1 MKTTAL
7 RAVAFGLIAVLIGCS
22 SAPRSIEAT
31 GPKVGVVLAQL
42 PPLTTAPTT
51 PATPPAT
58 SADAAAAYHRVE
70 GTLPDASD
78 NRTIE
83 RRLADLGRRIGAE
96 SDPEHTA
103 DWYKDAIARYK
114 TLLADPHNGDTEDIL
129 YHLAEAYDALD
140 DRKSTNLYLDRLI
153 KEFPNSDYRVEA
165 HFRRAELAFSA
176 KNYDRAVEN
185 YAFVVEQGP
194 TGAYW
199 QNANYM
205 LGWARFKQGEYERSL
220 DAFFKT
226 IDTILAESETPTPSS
241 KEMLDDTLR
250 VVVIAVTYLDGAN
263 TLTQR
268 FDELHKPRWQYR
280 VYERLADD
288 LRGKQRI
295 LDSVAAL
302 EAFVRENPYDP
313 HAVDFAQREIE
324 TLTQAEFPAEARKRK
339 EAFIAQYRFG
349 TDYWVVNGNE
359 LRDRYAPTLKTYLLE
374 VAKLAHADG
383 QREHETAALLRAS
396 KYYEQFVE
404 TFPLDSAV
412 GEVLFLDGEA
422 LTDAHEGARALVAYQ
437 RVIHEYPNDPHARDA
452 GYAAIVTL
460 DAMLRGA
467 KPGDVEMLTRTR
479 IDAQIEYAMLFPT
492 APHAAEAQVNAANAL
507 FETHEYAD
515 ATRLAQGLLDRR
527 AQLSNAVALSATLIV
542 AQSALEQQQF
552 ASAEA
557 HYRDALALTDSSSKD
572 VASIR
577 TRLLASIYKQAE
589 QDETQGNVDGA
600 VKNYLRIATD
610 DPNSDLAAKAHFD
623 AVAAYEGA
631 QRWGDAADL
640 LADFRTRY
648 PHSLL
653 APDLGT
659 RLAGFYE
666 KAGRRLAAAQEF
678 ERVASANASTEAG
691 RAALY
696 HAGELY
702 EDGDAAR
709 SVECFRRYVTE
720 YPKPVDQSLEAAHRL
735 EVAYARAGDDNNLDY
750 WLRKEVELAGPP
762 GPDMNDRSRYL
773 GASAQI
779 QLAESSRRVF
789 DAIGLSGDLKKSLT
803 RKQDALKQTVAAFE
817 RAAGYGVAEF
827 ATASTYQTAD
837 TYAALSR
844 ELLASP
850 IPASLSDMEREQY
863 QVLLEEQATPIEEL
877 AISIHEINVRRSW
890 TGIYDQWVGKSFEA
904 LRTLYPARYSRPD
917 AWIGFVDTPQ

>member
-1 MKTTAL
+1 MKRTASQL
-7 RAVAFGLIAVLIGCS
+7 RVGVFGLFVVLIGCS
-22 SAPRSIEAT
+22 SAPRSIEAP

-42 PPLTTAPTT
+42 PPLTTAP
-51 PATPPAT
+51 PANEPAT

-70 GTLPDASD
+70 GTLPDAAD
-78 NRTIE
+78 NRAID

-114 TLLADPHNGDTEDIL
+114 ALLADPHNGDAEDIL

-140 DRKSTNLYLDRLI
+140 DRKQTNVYLDRLI
-153 KEFPNSDYRVEA
+153 KEFPNSEYRVEA

-176 KNYDRAVEN
+176 KDYDRAVEN
-185 YAFVVEQGP
+185 YAFVVDQGR

-199 QNANYM
+199 QNASYM

-220 DAFFKT
+220 DSFFAT
-226 IDTILAESETPTPSS
+226 IETILAENETPTPAS

-250 VVVIAVTYLDGAN
+250 VVVIAVTYLDGAD
-263 TLTQR
+263 TLKQR
-268 FDELHKPRWQYR
+268 FAKLHKPRWQYR

-288 LRGKQRI
+288 LRGKQRF

-302 EAFVRENPYDP
+302 ETFVKENPYDP
-313 HAVDFAQREIE
+313 HSVAFAQREIE

-339 EAFIAQYRFG
+339 EAFIDQYPFG
-349 TDYWVVNGNE
+349 ADYWVVNGNE

-374 VAKLAHADG
+374 IARLAHADG
-383 QREHETAALLRAS
+383 QREHQTATLLRAS
-396 KYYEQFVE
+396 KYYEQFVS
-404 TFPLDSAV
+404 TFPLDPAV

-422 LTDAHEGARALVAYQ
+422 LTDAHEPARALVAYQ
-437 RVIHEYPNDPHARDA
+437 RVIHEHPADPHAQDA

-460 DAMLRGA
+460 DTMLKTA
-467 KPGDVEMLTRTR
+467 KPTDAAMLTRTR
-479 IDAQIEYAMLFPT
+479 IDAQIEYAMLFPN

-507 FETHEYAD
+507 FENHEYAD
-515 ATRLAQGLLDRR
+515 ADQLAQRLLDRR

-552 ASAEA
+552 SSAET
-557 HYRDALALTDSSSKD
+557 HYREALALTDSSSKETT
-572 VASIR
+572 SIR
-577 TRLLASIYKQAE
+577 ARLLASIYKQAE
-589 QDETQGNVDGA
+589 QDEARGDVDAA

-631 QRWGDAADL
+631 ERWSDAADL
-640 LADFRTRY
+640 LAEFRTRY
-648 PHSLL
+648 PNSTL

-666 KAGRRLAAAQEF
+666 KAGRRPAAAQEF
-678 ERVASANASTEAG
+678 ERVASANTSAEVG
-691 RAALY
+691 RVALY
-696 HAGELY
+696 HAAELY
-702 EDGDAAR
+702 EDSDPAR
-709 SVECFRRYVTE
+709 SIECFRRYVAA
-720 YPKPVDQSLEAAHRL
+720 YPKPVDQALEAAHHL
-735 EVAYARAGDDNNLDY
+735 EVAYARAGDGNNLDY
-750 WLRKEVELAGPP
+750 WLRKEVELVGPP
-762 GPDMNDRSRYL
+762 RTDMNDRSRYL

-779 QLAESSRRVF
+779 QLAAAARRAF
-789 DAIGLSGDLKKSLT
+789 DAIPLSGDLKKSLA
-803 RKQDALKQTVAAFE
+803 RKQEALKQTVAAYE
-817 RAAGYGVAEF
+817 QAASYGVAEF

-837 TYAALSR
+837 TYAALGR

-850 IPASLSDMEREQY
+850 PPASLSDLEREQY
-863 QVLLEEQATPIEEL
+863 QVLLEEQATPIEDL
-877 AISIHEINVRRSW
+877 AISIHEINVQRSW
-890 TGIYDQWVGKSFEA
+890 KGLYDQWVGKSFEA
-904 LRTLYPARYSRPD
+904 LRTLVPAKYARPE